1 MKTFVPAL
9 VLCLCAALSTNAPRA
24 AVQAAAAV
32 NECGPVGAP
41 SMRTTLYFGLNR
53 KTGNVSETQWKR
65 FLRDHVTPRFPQGL
79 TVWEAN
85 GQWRRADGVIVQ
97 EPAKVLL
104 LVHDQTPAVHAAID
118 AIIEDYKKTFE
129 QESVL
134 WETARVCATF

>member
-97 EPAKVLL
+97 
-104 LVHDQTPAVHAAID
+104 TPAVHAAID